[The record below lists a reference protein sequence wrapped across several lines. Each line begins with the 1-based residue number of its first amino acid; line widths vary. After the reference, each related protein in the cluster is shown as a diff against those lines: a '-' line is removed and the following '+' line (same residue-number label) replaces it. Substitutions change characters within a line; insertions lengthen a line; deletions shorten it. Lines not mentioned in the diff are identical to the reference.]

1 LPRGADIS
9 VGGKVV
15 GTTPVHV
22 PFAIGK
28 SADVRVSTPG
38 YAAQTKTF
46 VPVAGNEPLRFKL
59 EPLPYALVVRS
70 TPVAAEVTVGQ
81 RTALAPAPLDLG
93 HLDGGVQVSIAKDGY
108 QRMTRL
114 VRLDEFSEQNGVMR
128 AEIQVTLN
136 ALPGGPPPAQRQHG
150 QSRPRARGGSDA
162 PPAPSADSEPSEAP
176 APEAPAKPAAE
187 AAPAEP

>member
-1 LPRGADIS
+1 
-9 VGGKVV
+9 
-15 GTTPVHV
+15 VHV
-22 PFAIGK
+22 PLAIGK

-46 VPVAGNEPLRFKL
+46 VPTADNEPLRFKL

-70 TPVAAEVTVGQ
+70 TPLAAEVSVGQ

-93 HLDGGVQVSIAKDGY
+93 HLDGGVQVSIAKDGF

-128 AEIQVTLN
+128 AEIEVTLSP
-136 ALPGGPPPAQRQHG
+136 LPGSAAPSQRPHAP
-150 QSRPRARGGSDA
+150 SRSRARGPGDA
-162 PPAPSADSEPSEAP
+162 PPAPSADPEPSEAP
-176 APEAPAKPAAE
+176 AEAPVKPAAE
-187 AAPAEP
+187 PASPEP